1 MTTQRC
7 ANPNCNVHDGE
18 TCVLGELIP
27 ESCNEWKSTPLSI
40 ESNSTS
46 DTTSPPL
53 EARVPWSGSA
63 LGLSDLILLLPRS
76 KHILVGVLGAHNG
89 GKTTLLAA
97 NYLLMLQGRAMADAM
112 FSGSRTLHAWESLAS
127 WMRFDDSARAP
138 TFPPHTPRA
147 SNRVPGLLHI
157 ALRREDGD
165 FRDVLLADAPGEWFS
180 SWAVNESAPQSEGA
194 RWLSTH
200 SNAFV
205 VVADCQRLSG
215 QERGLAR
222 KELLQLLD
230 RLANH
235 VEDRPV
241 SLLWTK
247 SEHDVPPGI
256 KNSIRDALA
265 SSFPGATEHE
275 VSIKTPESF
284 AKAIDVVVSAA
295 WRSAP
300 AGEIEL
306 KIQAHDP
313 FLSFRGHHAY
323 A

>member
-1 MTTQRC
+1 M
-7 ANPNCNVHDGE
+7 
-18 TCVLGELIP
+18 
-27 ESCNEWKSTPLSI
+27 
-40 ESNSTS
+40 
-46 DTTSPPL
+46 
-53 EARVPWSGSA
+53 
-63 LGLSDLILLLPRS
+63 SDLMLLMPRS
-76 KHILVGVLGAHNG
+76 KHILVGILGAHNG

-97 NYLLMLQGRAMADAM
+97 NYLLMLQGREMAGAM

-127 WMRFDDSARAP
+127 WMRFDDSARPP

-157 ALRREDGD
+157 ALRRYEGD
-165 FRDVLLADAPGEWFS
+165 FRDVLFADAPGEWFS
-180 SWAVNESAPQSEGA
+180 SWAVNESAPQAEGA
-194 RWLSTH
+194 RWLSIH
-200 SNAFV
+200 SDAFV

-235 VEDRPV
+235 VKGRPIT
-241 SLLWTK
+241 LLWTK
-247 SEHDVPPGI
+247 SEHDVPAGI
-256 KNSIRDALA
+256 KNAIRDAMA
-265 SSFPGATEHE
+265 NSFPGVTEHA

-284 AKAIDVVVSAA
+284 AKPIDAIVSAA

-300 AGEIEL
+300 AEEIVLET
-306 KIQAHDP
+306 QEHDP

>member
-1 MTTQRC
+1 MRRC
-7 ANPNCNVHDGE
+7 TNPNCNVHDGE
-18 TCVLGELIP
+18 TCVLGELVP
-27 ESCNEWKSTPLSI
+27 ESCTEWNSTLK
-40 ESNSTS
+40 ESNST
-46 DTTSPPL
+46 T
-53 EARVPWSGSA
+53 EAVSHPIETRVPWSGSA
-63 LGLSDLILLLPRS
+63 LGLSDLLLLLPRS

-127 WMRFDDSARAP
+127 WMRFDDSARPP

-157 ALRREDGD
+157 ALRREGGD

-180 SWAVNESAPQSEGA
+180 SWAVSESAPQAEGA
-194 RWLSTH
+194 RWLSMH
-200 SNAFV
+200 SDAFI

-235 VEDRPV
+235 IADRPLT
-241 SLLWTK
+241 LLWTK
-247 SEHDVPPGI
+247 SEYDVPVGI
-256 KNSIRDALA
+256 KKAISEALKN
-265 SSFPGATEHE
+265 SFPRATEHA

-284 AKAIDVVVSAA
+284 ATPIDATVRAA
-295 WRSAP
+295 WRLAA
-300 AGEIEL
+300 AGEILIET
-306 KIQAHDP
+306 QTDDP
-313 FLSFRGHHAY
+313 FLSFRGHHAH

>member
-1 MTTQRC
+1 MTFRRC
-7 ANPNCNVHDGE
+7 ANPHCNVHDGE

-27 ESCNEWKSTPLSI
+27 ESCGEWQSLPEEADPISEPTAST
-40 ESNSTS
+40 
-46 DTTSPPL
+46 L

-63 LGLSDLILLLPRS
+63 LGLSDLMLLLPRS

-97 NYLLMLQGRAMADAM
+97 NYLLMLQGRAMANAM

-127 WMRFDDSARAP
+127 WMRFEDSARPP

-157 ALRREDGD
+157 ALRREGGD

-180 SWAVNESAPQSEGA
+180 SWAVNESAPQAEGA
-194 RWLSTH
+194 RWLSMH
-200 SNAFV
+200 SDAFV
-205 VVADCQRLSG
+205 VVADCLRLSG
-215 QERGLAR
+215 PERGLAR

-235 VEDRPV
+235 AGGRPV
-241 SLLWTK
+241 TLLWTK
-247 SEHDVPPGI
+247 SEHEVPAGI
-256 KNSIRDALA
+256 KNAIRDALA
-265 SSFPGATEHE
+265 INFPGATEYA

-284 AKAIDVVVSAA
+284 AKPIDAIVSAV
-295 WRSAP
+295 WCSAP
-300 AGEIEL
+300 ASAIMLEV
-306 KIQAHDP
+306 QAQDP
-313 FLSFRGHHAY
+313 FLSFRGHYAHA
-323 A
+323 

>member
-1 MTTQRC
+1 MTRRC
-7 ANPNCNVHDGE
+7 TNPNCNVHDGE
-18 TCVLGELIP
+18 TCVLGELTP
-27 ESCNEWKSTPLSI
+27 ESCNEWQSSPI
-40 ESNSTS
+40 EVIPASETNVSQV
-46 DTTSPPL
+46 

-63 LGLSDLILLLPRS
+63 LGLSDLILLLPRC

-97 NYLLMLQGRAMADAM
+97 NYLLMLQGRAMAEGI

-127 WMRFDDSARAP
+127 WMRFEDSARPP

-157 ALRREDGD
+157 ALRREGGD

-180 SWAVNESAPQSEGA
+180 SWAVNESAPQAEGA
-194 RWLSTH
+194 RWLSSH
-200 SNAFV
+200 SDAFV

-235 VEDRPV
+235 VAGRPV
-241 SLLWTK
+241 TLLWTK
-247 SEHDVPPGI
+247 SEHEVPPGI
-256 KNSIRDALA
+256 KSAIRDALA
-265 SSFPGATEHE
+265 TSLPGATEHS
-275 VSIKTPESF
+275 VSINAPESF
-284 AKAIDVVVSAA
+284 AKPIDAIVSAA
-295 WRSAP
+295 WCSSP
-300 AGEIEL
+300 ASEIVVEV
-306 KIQAHDP
+306 QTHDP
-313 FLSFRGHHAY
+313 FLSFRGHHAN

>member
-1 MTTQRC
+1 MTLRRC

-18 TCVLGELIP
+18 TCVLGELAP
-27 ESCNEWKSTPLSI
+27 ESCSEWTSTPTEPNPTADATLS
-40 ESNSTS
+40 
-46 DTTSPPL
+46 PV

-63 LGLSDLILLLPRS
+63 LGLSDLMLLLPRS

-112 FSGSRTLHAWESLAS
+112 FSGSRTLYAWESLAS
-127 WMRFDDSARAP
+127 WMRFDDSARPP
-138 TFPPHTPRA
+138 TFPPHTPRG

-157 ALRREDGD
+157 ALRREGGD

-180 SWAVNESAPQSEGA
+180 SWAVNENAAQAEGA
-194 RWLSTH
+194 RWLSMH
-200 SNAFV
+200 SDAFI

-222 KELLQLLD
+222 KDLLQLLD

-235 VEDRPV
+235 VARRPV
-241 SLLWTK
+241 ALLWTK
-247 SEHDVPPGI
+247 SEHDVPQGI

-265 SSFPGATEHE
+265 SSFPGATEHA

-284 AKAIDVVVSAA
+284 AEPIDAILSAA

-300 AGEIEL
+300 AGEIVIET
-306 KIQAHDP
+306 QTHDP
-313 FLSFRGHHAY
+313 FLSFRGHHAH